1 LNFHR
6 FNLVVSIALAFV
18 APMFAQDASIR
29 VLCDQ
34 PLLDISRTM
43 TGACIEDVNH
53 EIYGGL
59 YSQML
64 FGESFQEPAPS
75 PSIVGFK
82 SYGGSWLVKDG
93 ELHAGPGDG
102 PKLISVQPPSTT
114 GDVSVEI
121 MFPDDKPGLA
131 GLILKVAETGVGA
144 DRFIG
149 YEVSL
154 IPSSQR
160 LLLGRHRHNWEPIR
174 EVPCDFPI
182 GKWVALSV
190 KLTDTSLTINVDGKQ
205 VLTFEDHEHPLRSG
219 AIGLR
224 TWQRDA
230 RFRALKAAT
239 NDKSADLAFRTDSS
253 VNDAVSGMWR
263 SFRRGAANGRFALE
277 SAKSFHGTQ
286 CQRITFENGEGE
298 LGVENRG
305 LNRWGLNVVAGKP
318 YEGYLWLRSETPIEA
333 YAVLQSADGA
343 DSFGQARLVV
353 DSPDWKR
360 YDFSLMPSGSAT
372 NGRFA
377 FTLRRPGSVVVGHA
391 FLQPG
396 EWGRYKGL
404 PVRRDVAEGMSVAGF
419 TVLRYGGSMV
429 NAPEYRWKTMIGP
442 RDRRPSYKGTWYPHS
457 SNGWGIVDFL
467 DLCEAMT
474 VDAVPAFNLDETP
487 QDMADFVDY
496 ANGSADTEWGRRRI
510 QDGRAKPYR
519 LRYMEIGNEEA
530 VDETYW
536 NKFKPIAEAIWAKD
550 DGVVLIVGDFEYKQP
565 ITDPFN
571 VEGAPRIKS
580 LAAHKK
586 ILDLAKANG
595 REVWFDVHIWNHN
608 PGEALPTIAALGT
621 FGDALAKLS
630 PGAPF
635 KLCVLEE
642 NAINHAMRRAIAHA
656 ETINGLMRLGGRVK
670 IVCAANGL
678 QPDGQNDNGWDQGL
692 VFLNPSLVWGQPPCY
707 VTQMVSQNFR
717 PRLLKTDATSPGNVL
732 DAVALAN
739 VNGRRLTLQVV
750 NRSANPVR
758 SHIQLDTPAKDFV
771 RAVVTQLSGPL
782 DAVNR
787 PDEPQRISS
796 WKRDWTFH
804 SDPSGAAY
812 TFPPYSFTVFDFE

>member
-1 LNFHR
+1 MNFHR
-6 FNLVVSIALAFV
+6 FSLIIFTALAFV
-18 APMFAQDASIR
+18 APTFPQDASIR
-29 VLCDQ
+29 VQCDQ

-59 YSQML
+59 YSQMI
-64 FGESFQEPAPS
+64 FGENFQEPAPS
-75 PSIVGFK
+75 PPIVGFK
-82 SYGGSWLVKDG
+82 SYGGSWLVEDG
-93 ELHAGPGDG
+93 ELQAGPGDG
-102 PKLISVQPPSTT
+102 PKLISDHPPLATCN
-114 GDVSVEI
+114 VSVEV
-121 MFPDDKPGLA
+121 MFTEDRSGLA
-131 GLILKVAETGVGA
+131 GLILKVAEPDVGA
-144 DRFIG
+144 DKFIG

-154 IPSSQR
+154 DPKRQV
-160 LLLGRHRHNWEPIR
+160 LLLGRHRRNWEPIE
-174 EVPCDFPI
+174 EVPCKVPV
-182 GKWVALSV
+182 GKWVEILVHMSE
-190 KLTDTSLTINVDGKQ
+190 KSLLVAVDRCHM
-205 VLTFEDHEHPLRSG
+205 LTFEDTQHPLRSG
-219 AIGLR
+219 AVGLR
-224 TWQRDA
+224 TWQREA
-230 RFRALKAAT
+230 RFRKLSINSDGRT
-239 NDKSADLAFRTDSS
+239 QDLAFRAESS

-263 SFRRGAANGRFALE
+263 SFRRGAANGGFALE
-277 SAKSFHGTQ
+277 SAKPFHGTQ

-298 LGVENRG
+298 LGIENRG

-318 YEGYLWLRSETPIEA
+318 YEGYLWLRADSPIET

-343 DSFGQARLVV
+343 ESFAQARLAV
-353 DSPDWKR
+353 DSREWKR

-377 FTLRRPGSVVVGHA
+377 ISLRRPGSVVVGHA

-396 EWGRYKGL
+396 EWGRFKGL
-404 PVRRDVAEGMSVAGF
+404 PVRRDVVEGMATGGF

-429 NAPEYRWKTMIGP
+429 NAPDYRWKKMIGP
-442 RDRRPSYKGTWYPHS
+442 RDRRPPYKGTWYPYS

-467 DLCEAMT
+467 DLCETMA

-496 ANGSADTEWGRRRI
+496 ATASAESEWGKRRAE
-510 QDGRAKPYR
+510 DGHPKPYR

-530 VDETYW
+530 VDEAYW
-536 NKFKPIAEAIWAKD
+536 TRFKPIAEAIWAKD
-550 DGVVLIVGDFEYKQP
+550 RGIVLIVGDFEYKKP

-608 PGEALPTIAALGT
+608 PGEALPTIAALGR
-621 FGDALAKLS
+621 FGDALSKLS

-692 VFLNPSLVWGQPPCY
+692 VFLNPSRVWGQPPCY

-717 PRLLKTDATSPGNVL
+717 PRLLKTETTSSNTAL

-758 SHIQLDTPAKDFV
+758 SHIQLDTPAKDFA